1 MRLMRVGRILICVYN
16 TNKDSLLFLLLFLL
30 LLRRMLR
37 VGRIL
42 ICVHTTNKDCLLL
55 LLWARLSSA
64 RGLNGSVLRV
74 LRVERIP
81 LDFHE

>member
-1 MRLMRVGRILICVYN
+1 MRVGRILICVYN
-16 TNKDSLLFLLLFLL
+16 TNKDSLLLL
-30 LLRRMLR
+30 MR

-55 LLWARLSSA
+55 FLLLGWNRARLSSD